1 MLKALPTADV
11 LIDGV
16 MIKALVDSGCTQ
28 TIAVRS
34 LVKRLTPCYGGMIA
48 VDGNTV
54 SCIGTSVVSMVVN
67 GHQLEVTTLPS
78 RSRS

>member
-1 MLKALPTADV
+1 MLKVLPTVDV

-54 SCIGTSVVSMVVN
+54 SCLVTSTRGYMCCVKQTSTI
-67 GHQLEVTTLPS
+67 LRS